1 MDTSHKLLS
10 TCQKGLDELISK
22 LEGFDLEKLQ
32 CDMEELNFKYKNCQK
47 RIIGS
52 KMKIP

>member
-32 CDMEELNFKYKNCQK
+32 CDMEELNFKPEGLDLGEDYK
-47 RIIGS
+47 
-52 KMKIP
+52 